1 MTTVERP
8 ELTSEAAEKIT
19 SAKKIVDKPGA
30 YNLKVTN
37 VHHYTENGKNTH
49 IVSLQ
54 AMTPYH
60 EEQAQRFAEQGLLQ
74 EACNQNLTASQ
85 RPQDYIPSK
94 GEWVK
99 VNVDLIENKEGIP
112 CLFVTS
118 LTEIPITTTTRNA
131 SLFAKTKV
139 ETAEFAPSQD
149 QPKVVFNS

>member
-30 YNLKVTN
+30 YNLKVTS
-37 VHHYTENGKNTH
+37 VTPYDGKY
-49 IVSLQ
+49 IVNLQ

-60 EEQAQRFAEQGLLQ
+60 EEQAQGFAEQGMLQ

-99 VNVDLIENKEGIP
+99 VNVDLIENKDGVM